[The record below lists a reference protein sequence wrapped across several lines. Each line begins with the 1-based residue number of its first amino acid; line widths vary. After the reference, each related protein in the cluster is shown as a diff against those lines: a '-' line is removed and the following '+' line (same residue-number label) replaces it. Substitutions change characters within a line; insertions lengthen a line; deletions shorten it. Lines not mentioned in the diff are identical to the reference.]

1 MKKDPLVAERVKQ
14 ILDLVKNISPGKS
27 VELRIPPYNAIQ
39 CVEGAVHRRGTP
51 PSVVEMSPQ
60 TLINLVTQ
68 PKLWKEFHDSGLISA
83 SGTNSDLSTLF
94 IKVGKLIQNINWSSN
109 GK

>member
-1 MKKDPLVAERVKQ
+1 MKKDPLIAVQVKQ
-14 ILDLVKNISPGKS
+14 ILDLIKDLDPGKS
-27 VELRIPPYNAIQ
+27 VELRIPPYSAIQ
-39 CVEGAVHRRGTP
+39 CVKGVVHRRGTP

-60 TLINLVTQ
+60 TLINLVMQ
-68 PKLWKEFHDSGLISA
+68 PELWKEFHDSGLISA

-94 IKVGKLIQNINWSSN
+94 IKVGKLVQNINWSSN

>member
-1 MKKDPLVAERVKQ
+1 MKKDPHIAAQVKQ
-14 ILDLVKNISPGKS
+14 ILDLIKDSYPGKS
-27 VELRIPPYNAIQ
+27 VELRIPPYSAIQ
-39 CVEGAVHRRGTP
+39 CIKGVVHRRGTP

-68 PKLWKEFHDSGLISA
+68 PDLWKEFHDSGLISA

-94 IKVGKLIQNINWSSN
+94 IKVGKLMQNINWSSN

>member
-1 MKKDPLVAERVKQ
+1 
-14 ILDLVKNISPGKS
+14 
-27 VELRIPPYNAIQ
+27 
-39 CVEGAVHRRGTP
+39 
-51 PSVVEMSPQ
+51 MSPQ

-68 PKLWKEFHDSGLISA
+68 PELWKEFHDSGLISA